1 MAGDVDEL
9 NQALFDDSDD
19 GLLIAD
25 DQGLIVTVNRRAI
38 ELSGYCS
45 DEIAGLTL
53 SHLFVRLAPD
63 GSAEPFVPLDAG
75 RSNGEDDH
83 GAAVNREGGIRRRDG
98 TILPVQIAARLLT
111 GSRRLVRFRD
121 LSARRL
127 TEDGEWTFRS
137 LVESAQDV
145 IFISDVTGRF
155 VYVNSAAAATLGMT
169 QDAVIGKSVDELFPP
184 SVAARYRA
192 GVEDVVRT
200 GQTLNTEDRLD
211 LAGRTIWFSSIVQP
225 VRDREGR
232 ITAAQGFIRNVTGL
246 KEAEAS
252 LRRNEER
259 LLQAVRVAHIG
270 IFDHD
275 HRSGALYWSPET
287 REIYGWDP
295 GEPVGFDPPSEG
307 STSTWQVVHPD
318 DRDRVARA
326 LAQAHSSPD
335 GRFDIDYRI
344 RRRDGGVR
352 WLTTR
357 SQTFFEGEGNAR
369 QPVRTIGAVRD
380 VTAIKEAEQA
390 LRLNEERLRQITSL
404 AKIGIFDHDHR
415 TGSVYWSREA
425 RDIYGL
431 DPRRPVFFE
440 HRPEV
445 QQPGWLELLHP
456 DDRARVLQ
464 AVRTAHESEHG
475 VFDLEHRIVRPDGAT
490 RWVNAR
496 SQTFF
501 EGEGEARRPVR
512 TIGAVRDVTAL
523 KEAEQAIRGNE
534 ERLRQVARVAK
545 IGIFDHDHR
554 TGSVYWSPEM
564 RKIHEWG
571 AEERVQFERDPRG
584 GRIPADAIFPEDR
597 EQVEAAIARAHESE
611 DGLFDMEYRL
621 TVPGGI
627 RWVSAQSQT
636 FFEGEGAD
644 RRAVRTIG
652 ATVDITDRKTAEAE
666 RERLHAQLLQA
677 QKMETVG
684 RLAGGVAHDFNN
696 MLNVIGGYAELA
708 LREIDSASPL
718 YTPLLEIQN
727 ASRRSADLTRQLLA
741 FARKQPVKP
750 KVLDLNRLIDGSL
763 NMLRRL
769 IGEDIQ
775 LEWLPGDLWPARI
788 DPAQVDQVL
797 MNLVVNAGDAIAG
810 HGHITVRTRNVTID
824 DRHQIREPWIV
835 AGDYAALEV
844 ADDGP
849 GMDEDTKAHIFEPFF
864 STKGEGRGTGLGL
877 ATVYGIVKQNHGVIT
892 VESAPG
898 HGTTLSVLLPRVT
911 DATVEIGEVTEE
923 RIQSGSETLLLV
935 EDEPMVLRL
944 TGRLLETLGYTV
956 LSASAPGEAVR
967 LAQQRGGRIDLLVTD
982 MVMPEAS
989 GRVLADQLRAIYPGL
1004 KCLFVSGYFPESGRL
1019 NVHGES
1025 DHILQKPFSKRE
1037 LAAKVREALI
1047 AP

>member
-1 MAGDVDEL
+1 MDEL
-9 NQALFDDSDD
+9 SQALFDSSDD
-19 GLLIAD
+19 AVLIARL
-25 DQGLIVTVNRRAI
+25 GRISAVNRRAVD
-38 ELSGYCS
+38 LSGYRF
-45 DEIAGLTL
+45 DEIAGLAL
-53 SHLFVRLAPD
+53 SSLLVSFTPAGALVPFDVDALKGDDQEAGTKAGGVRRPD
-63 GSAEPFVPLDAG
+63 GTV
-75 RSNGEDDH
+75 
-83 GAAVNREGGIRRRDG
+83 
-98 TILPVQIAARLLT
+98 LPVHIATRRLT
-111 GSRRLVRFRD
+111 DSRLLVRFRGV
-121 LSARRL
+121 SAPRE
-127 TEDGEWTFRS
+127 TEDREWTFQS

-155 VYVNSAAAATLGMT
+155 VYVNSAAAETLGTT

-192 GVEDVVRT
+192 GVADVVRT
-200 GQTLNTEDRLD
+200 GRTLNTEDRLD
-211 LAGRTIWFSSIVQP
+211 LGGRTLWFNSIVQP

-259 LLQAVRVAHIG
+259 LRQAVRVAHIG

-275 HRSGALYWSPET
+275 HRSGVIYWSAET
-287 REIYGWDP
+287 REIYGWDRD
-295 GEPVGFDPPSEG
+295 EPVRFDPPSDD
-307 STSTWQVVHPD
+307 STSTWQLVYPD

-326 LAQAHSSPD
+326 LEQAHSSPD
-335 GRFDIDYRI
+335 GQFDIDYRI
-344 RRRDGGVR
+344 LRRDGSVR

-357 SQTFFEGEGNAR
+357 SQTFFEGEGPTR
-369 QPVRTIGAVRD
+369 QAVRTIGALRD
-380 VTAIKEAEQA
+380 VTAVKEAERA
-390 LRLNEERLRQITSL
+390 LRLNEERLRQVTRL

-431 DPRRPVFFE
+431 DPERPVFFE

-445 QQPGWLELLHP
+445 RQPGWVELLHP
-456 DDRARVLQ
+456 DDRARALD
-464 AVRTAHESEHG
+464 AVREAHESEHG
-475 VFDLEHRIVRPDGAT
+475 VFELEHRIVRPDGEI

-501 EGEGEARRPVR
+501 EGETRRPLR
-512 TIGAVRDVTAL
+512 TIGAVRDVTML

-534 ERLRQVARVAK
+534 ERLRQVTRVAK

-564 RKIHEWG
+564 RQIHEWG
-571 AEERVQFERDPRG
+571 ADEQVRFERTSDG
-584 GRIPADAIFPEDR
+584 GRVPADVILPEDR
-597 EQVEAAIARAHESE
+597 QHVEAAIQRAHDSD
-611 DGLFDMEYRL
+611 DGLFDLEYRL
-621 TVPGGI
+621 TGSGGI
-627 RWVSAQSQT
+627 RWVRAQSQT
-636 FFEGEGAD
+636 FFEGHGAD

-652 ATVDITDRKTAEAE
+652 ATVDITDRKAAEAE

-708 LREIDSASPL
+708 LRDIDSASPL

-741 FARKQPVKP
+741 FARKQPVRP
-750 KVLDLNRLIDGSL
+750 KVLDLNRLIEGSL

-775 LEWLPGDLWPARI
+775 LEWQPRELWPTRI

-797 MNLVVNAGDAIAG
+797 MNLVVNARDAIAG
-810 HGHITVRTRNVTID
+810 HGHITVRTRNIRID
-824 DRHQIREPWIV
+824 DRQNSREPWIV
-835 AGDYAALEV
+835 PGDYVALEI
-844 ADDGP
+844 ADDGR
-849 GMDEDTKAHIFEPFF
+849 GLDEETKAHMFEPFF

-877 ATVYGIVKQNHGVIT
+877 ATVYGIVKQNSGVVT
-892 VESAPG
+892 VDSAPG
-898 HGTTLSVLLPRVT
+898 QGTTLTVLLPRVT
-911 DATVEIGEVTEE
+911 DATIEVTDASEE
-923 RIQSGSETLLLV
+923 RAQRGSERLLLV

-944 TGRLLETLGYTV
+944 TARMLEALGYTV
-956 LSASAPGEAVR
+956 VSTSAPAEAMR
-967 LAQQRGGRIDLLVTD
+967 LAQQQAGKFDLLVTD
-982 MVMPEAS
+982 MVMPETS
-989 GRVLADQLRAIYPGL
+989 GRVLADQLRALYPGL
-1004 KCLFVSGYFPESGRL
+1004 KCLFVSGYFPESGRM
-1019 NVHGES
+1019 NVRGEG

-1037 LAAKVREALI
+1037 LAAKVREVLDAY
-1047 AP
+1047 